1 MLSNKL
7 TFSLTCLVVLF
18 ALAFVATPVTEAQT
32 AVTIAEDTGA
42 DDASTRAA
50 FNVMFTFPGDVT
62 ITDDA
67 PSIVSLEALDKDGN
81 PVGTSVDISSAFN
94 SSTAASRTVTPM
106 PASQMKIFKG
116 TLDLTGHADIA
127 SDTLN
132 GSNTTPAVVSFQITV
147 KGNAF
152 GSGNARSMA
161 SFPIPPEVVGNTV
174 AITAAKGTA
183 NAAVAGIEYT
193 VTFTFD
199 EATATALLVGDVTVE
214 PGSLDSFVKQ
224 NNAVDP
230 SSAAAAYTLD
240 IHVPE
245 DLTVTIG
252 LSKTYIAAADVT
264 SITFENGMAVAS
276 DDMADDTSD
285 GSGTLA
291 GDTVTLT
298 GSIAANDFI
307 VIPAAQLPDLQA
319 FFNVGGSISLIADSG
334 ALRDVVISEIMWG
347 LDQAKPVAMQ
357 ADQQFIELYNTHG
370 NKAINL
376 GTINA
381 MLEFNRT
388 SVVPAA
394 GTGKVLLDQV
404 SNVYLGGWVVDVGQS
419 GSLGTASTTFTPT
432 DLISM
437 YRNIDYV
444 KVEKEPV
451 GGAGTAPTD
460 AERTAQLKDFPD
472 GKVKDSWKA
481 STKLESTNIVATR
494 GDEHVVAVKVL
505 TPTSVPYSPV
515 IINEIG
521 NFGESADDN
530 DNNWIELKA
539 VADANLKNHE
549 LAVIVGG
556 TETTLVQF
564 PNDKGDYKLTAGQL
578 LLIVNKD
585 PLDTMLARGK
595 KFGDKNGTTPEVEQ
609 IKRGV
614 DLDDSGSMFYDAEGG
629 LDELPASGKF
639 LLVLR
644 SEPKNNH
651 DKIID
656 LVGTDFH
663 SDTDIAYR
671 TNLFPLQATGA
682 GHANVIDGD
691 ADNTEAFDKGEAYV
705 RKDAAGGTGEKDW
718 GVQGYTG
725 IGYDRDAPT
734 TAAYGG
740 TPGYPNDTLKEN
752 GFAAMDTVTI
762 SEVMV
767 NSAEGR
773 QPQWIELRNMSANGV
788 NLDAWKLR
796 IENVGEV
803 DSRRDVTI
811 DLPNGYRI
819 PPNQT
824 ILIATRR
831 AVATPELTNARVI
844 RLWDDANGARAAL
857 EVENPRFT
865 MLSMEGFTL
874 KLFEKDQKETDT
886 PVDMVT
892 VGADMLTEDV
902 IGTNRERVSLVR
914 AYIMGAKGNLFSA
927 RESEQIIRIPNE
939 TYYGTSSD
947 IGTPGWYTGSAL
959 PVSLSSFRP
968 MRDKATGEVVI
979 RWITQSELNNA
990 GFNILRSE
998 TKTGEFQVVNTKGII
1013 PGHGTTSEKH
1023 VYTWTDTTAKP
1034 NVVYY
1039 YQIEDV
1045 SLDGERTTLR
1055 TTHLRGNVNAT
1066 GKLTTTWGDLKT
1078 QQ

>member
-32 AVTIAEDTGA
+32 AVVIAEDTGA

-50 FNVMFTFPGDVT
+50 FNVMFTFPSDAT

-67 PSIVSLEALDKDGN
+67 TGIVSLDTLNEDGN
-81 PVGTSVDISSAFN
+81 PVGTQTDISAVFN
-94 SSTAASRTVTPM
+94 SGTAANRTVTPM
-106 PASQMKIFKG
+106 PASQNQIFKG
-116 TLDLTGHADIA
+116 TLDLATLHGSIGADA
-127 SDTLN
+127 LTD
-132 GSNTTPAVVSFQITV
+132 GAVSFQITV
-147 KGNAF
+147 IGNAF
-152 GSGNARSMA
+152 GTGNARSIV

-174 AITAAKGTA
+174 EITAATGTA
-183 NAAVAGIEYT
+183 DANTDGIEYT
-193 VTFTFD
+193 VTFTFN

-214 PGSLDSFVKQ
+214 PSFVDSLVKQ
-224 NNAVDP
+224 SNIVAP
-230 SSAAAAYTLD
+230 ASAAAAYTLAV
-240 IHVPE
+240 HVPE
-245 DLTVTIG
+245 DLMVTIG
-252 LSKTYIAAADVT
+252 LSETYIAAADVT
-264 SITFENGMAVAS
+264 SVSFENGMVVVD
-276 DDMADDTSD
+276 DDMDDDTASD
-285 GSGTLA
+285 GSGTFA
-291 GDTVTLT
+291 DDTVTLT
-298 GSIAANDFI
+298 GSILANDFI
-307 VIPAAQLPDLQA
+307 VIPAAQLPNLQA
-319 FFNVGGSISLIADSG
+319 FFNVGGTISLVTTATG
-334 ALRDVVISEIMWG
+334 AVAKDVVISEIMWG
-347 LDQAKPVAMQ
+347 LDKAQTVVANQAN
-357 ADQQFIELYNTHG
+357 QQFIELYNTNG
-370 NKAINL
+370 DKPIDL
-376 GTINA
+376 TGA
-381 MLEFNRT
+381 MLKFDRS

-394 GTGKVLLDQV
+394 GAGEVLLDQV
-404 SNVYLGGWVVDVGQS
+404 SNVYLGGWVVGDGQELGQS
-419 GSLGTASTTFTPT
+419 GSLGTTTTTFTPT
-432 DLISM
+432 DLVSM

-444 KVEKEPV
+444 KVEKAPAVADE
-451 GGAGTAPTD
+451 APTA

-472 GKVKDSWKA
+472 GKVKGSWKA
-481 STKLESTNIVATR
+481 STNLHMTNIVATP
-494 GDEHVVAVKVL
+494 GAKHVVAVKVL
-505 TPTSVPYSPV
+505 TATSVPYSPV

-521 NFGESADDN
+521 NFGEKNA
-530 DNNWIELKA
+530 NNWIELKA
-539 VADANLKNHE
+539 VAAVNLKNYE

-556 TETTLVQF
+556 NEDTLVQF
-564 PNDKGDYKLTAGQL
+564 PNDKGDYNLTAGQL

-614 DLDDSGSMFYDAEGG
+614 NLDDSGSMFYDAEGG
-629 LDELPASGKF
+629 LDNLPASGKF
-639 LLVLR
+639 LLVIR

-651 DKIID
+651 EKIID

-663 SDTDIAYR
+663 SDTSAAYR

-682 GHANVIDGD
+682 GDGNVIDGD
-691 ADNTEAFDKGEAYV
+691 AGNTEAFDAGEVYV

-725 IGYDRDAPT
+725 IGYDREAQT

-752 GFAAMDTVTI
+752 GFATKDTVTI
-762 SEVMV
+762 SEIMV

-796 IENVGEV
+796 IENEGEV

-831 AVATPELTNARVI
+831 AVATDELTDSRVI

-892 VGADMLTEDV
+892 ISKDQLTEDI

-914 AYIMGAKGNLFSA
+914 AYIMGAKGDFFSA
-927 RESEQIIRIPNE
+927 RNSEQIIRIPNE

-947 IGTPGWYTGSAL
+947 IGTPGWYTGTAL

-968 MRDKATGEVVI
+968 ARDKATGAVVI
-979 RWITQSELNNA
+979 RWITESELNNA

-998 TKTGEFQVVNTKGII
+998 TKNGEFKVVNTKGII

-1023 VYTWTDTTAKP
+1023 VYTWTDTSAKP

-1045 SLDGERTTLR
+1045 SLDGNRTTLR
-1055 TTHLRGNVNAT
+1055 TTHLRGNVNAA
-1066 GKLTTTWGDLKT
+1066 GKLTMTWGDLKT
-1078 QQ
+1078 QN

>member
-7 TFSLTCLVVLF
+7 TFSLASLVVL
-18 ALAFVATPVTEAQT
+18 LAF
-32 AVTIAEDTGA
+32 
-42 DDASTRAA
+42 A
-50 FNVMFTFPGDVT
+50 FGV
-62 ITDDA
+62 
-67 PSIVSLEALDKDGN
+67 
-81 PVGTSVDISSAFN
+81 TSVVADSN
-94 SSTAASRTVTPM
+94 G
-106 PASQMKIFKG
+106 PAIES
-116 TLDLTGHADIA
+116 
-127 SDTLN
+127 
-132 GSNTTPAVVSFQITV
+132 ITV
-147 KGNAF
+147 KDDVTRATFAVVITFSEAVTSADFATAAF
-152 GSGNARSMA
+152 VNLTFRDGDGIVVAGAATNPGAPSPVTTTGTTSVSFEAALDISTPGTYGSARTVDV
-161 SFPIPPEVVGNTV
+161 EVVENSFGTSPNRNQRGFQSGLDLPTV
-174 AITAAKGTA
+174 VTETVMVTAE
-183 NAAVAGIEYT
+183 AVSGKSAEFT
-193 VTFTFD
+193 VTFTFGDGDAAITPSGATFTSTDIRLNPVGAAAVSSGPTVVGTPGSGTD
-199 EATATALLVGDVTVE
+199 EGTYTATVLLLAGATSVTV
-214 PGSLDSFVKQ
+214 D
-224 NNAVDP
+224 VDP
-230 SSAAAAYTLD
+230 GLAAAA
-240 IHVPE
+240 E
-245 DLTVTIG
+245 EMG
-252 LSKTYIAAADVT
+252 S
-264 SITFENGMAVAS
+264 VALAPGQDPS
-276 DDMADDTSD
+276 MPDTGAST
-285 GSGTLA
+285 GTGTLA
-291 GDTVTLT
+291 DDTVTLMGT
-298 GSIAANDFI
+298 INANDFI
-307 VIPAAQLPDLQA
+307 VIRAAELPNLQA
-319 FFNVGGSISLIADSG
+319 FFNVGGTISLIADSG
-334 ALRDVVISEIMWG
+334 DARDVVISEIMWG
-347 LDQAKPVAMQ
+347 LDKAQTVVANQAN
-357 ADQQFIELYNTHG
+357 QQFIELYNTNG
-370 NKAINL
+370 DKPIDL
-376 GTINA
+376 TGA
-381 MLEFNRT
+381 MLKFDRT

-394 GTGKVLLDQV
+394 PSGKVLLDQV
-404 SNVYLGGWVVDVGQS
+404 SNVYLGGWVVGDGQELGQS
-419 GSLGTASTTFTPT
+419 GSLGSATTTFTPT
-432 DLISM
+432 DLVSM

-444 KVEKEPV
+444 KVEKEPAA
-451 GGAGTAPTD
+451 GAGETPTD
-460 AERTAQLKDFPD
+460 AERTAQLADFPD
-472 GKVKDSWKA
+472 GKVKGSWKA
-481 STKLESTNIVATR
+481 STNLHETNIVATP
-494 GDEHVVAVKVL
+494 GAEHVVAVKVL
-505 TPTSVPYSPV
+505 TATSVPYSPV

-521 NFGESADDN
+521 NFDENNSA
-530 DNNWIELKA
+530 NNWIELKA
-539 VADANLKNHE
+539 VAAVNLKNYE

-556 TETTLVQF
+556 KETTLVQF
-564 PNDKGDYKLTAGQL
+564 PNDKGDYNLTAGQL

-595 KFGDKNGTTPEVEQ
+595 KFGDKNGITPEVEQ

-629 LDELPASGKF
+629 LGKLPASGKF
-639 LLVLR
+639 LLVIR
-644 SEPKNNH
+644 SEPKDNH
-651 DKIID
+651 ELIKD
-656 LVGTDFH
+656 LVGTDYH
-663 SDTDIAYR
+663 SDTSAAYR

-682 GHANVIDGD
+682 GHGNVIDGD
-691 ADNTEAFDKGEAYV
+691 AGNTEAFDPGEVYI
-705 RKDAAGGTGEKDW
+705 RKDATGGTGEIDW
-718 GVQGYTG
+718 GIQGYTG
-725 IGYDRDAPT
+725 IGYDRDAPM

-752 GFAAMDTVTI
+752 GFAMKDTVTI
-762 SEVMV
+762 SEIMA

-796 IENVGEV
+796 IENEGEV
-803 DSRRDVTI
+803 DSRRAVTI

-844 RLWDDANGARAAL
+844 RLWDDASGARAAL

-892 VGADMLTEDV
+892 VTKDMLTEDI

-914 AYIMGAKGNLFSA
+914 AYIMGAKGNFFSA
-927 RESEQIIRIPNE
+927 RNSEQIIRIPNE

-947 IGTPGWYTGSAL
+947 IGTPGWYTGTAL

-968 MRDKATGEVVI
+968 ARDKATGAVVI

-998 TKTGEFQVVNTKGII
+998 TKNGEFKVVNTKGII

-1055 TTHLRGNVNAT
+1055 TTHLRGNVNAA